1 MNDSGTMPL
10 KRSGSPKTRAA
21 ARPAYAVSTLRF
33 VQLRAM
39 EDEYGGGI
47 TLIVFTVEVPQTS
60 TGHGD
65 LRQALPSTLSVPD
78 HWIAFQI

>member
-1 MNDSGTMPL
+1 
-10 KRSGSPKTRAA
+10 
-21 ARPAYAVSTLRF
+21 
-33 VQLRAM
+33 
-39 EDEYGGGI
+39 
-47 TLIVFTVEVPQTS
+47 LIVFTVEVPQTS